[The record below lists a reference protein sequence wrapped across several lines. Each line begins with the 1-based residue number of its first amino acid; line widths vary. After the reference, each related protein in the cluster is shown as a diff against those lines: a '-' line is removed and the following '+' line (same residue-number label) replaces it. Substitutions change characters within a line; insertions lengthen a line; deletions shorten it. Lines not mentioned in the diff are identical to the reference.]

1 MQDRE
6 QVSRPVL
13 QPVTQRAG
21 RRICLRQPPDAARLS
36 PDETLVLINGKRVHR
51 SALVQVSGG
60 SVAAVSQGA
69 DLSQIPSAAIR

>member
-1 MQDRE
+1 
-6 QVSRPVL
+6 
-13 QPVTQRAG
+13 
-21 RRICLRQPPDAARLS
+21 
-36 PDETLVLINGKRVHR
+36 VLINGKRVHR